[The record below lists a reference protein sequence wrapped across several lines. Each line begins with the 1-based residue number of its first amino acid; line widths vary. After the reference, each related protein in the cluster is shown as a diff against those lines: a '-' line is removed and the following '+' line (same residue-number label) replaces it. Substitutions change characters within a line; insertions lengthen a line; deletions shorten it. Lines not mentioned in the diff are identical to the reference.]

1 VRCVDNGSEK
11 AAIGRRI
18 TDVDSPTRPAEDQ
31 PSRTRSGPA
40 PKTLFNWAKGET
52 APSYD
57 DARRLARVLHSS
69 AAYILTGE
77 EELEQ
82 PERGQMD
89 RIERRLDHIETEM
102 RRLDGIETE
111 QRQLARML
119 QSQRQAVDAV
129 MAQTL
134 SAIAELV
141 RRVEDA
147 GPDPGTPP
155 QSS

>member
-18 TDVDSPTRPAEDQ
+18 TALIARRGL
-31 PSRTRSGPA
+31 SRSAVAHEVGA
-40 PKTLFNWAKGET
+40 SPKTLFNWATGAT

-69 AAYILTGE
+69 ASYILTGE

-147 GPDPGTPP
+147 GSDPGTPP